1 MPKISGVKMKH
12 NCGAHLVV
20 QAGAATVVETL
31 IAATEQRRTALRV
44 NICIART
51 ISMRSEIAEGPLT
64 L

>member
-31 IAATEQRRTALRV
+31 IAATEQRKTALKV
-44 NICIART
+44 NIYIA
-51 ISMRSEIAEGPLT
+51 ISVRSEIAEGPLT